1 MIIHINPN
9 PAKNKTTDGNISKN
23 VIMIPTPLISFYHE
37 NENRLTILN
46 TLTVVDIF
54 VCLSKI
60 IKGYD
65 NAIGK

>member
-37 NENRLTILN
+37 TENRLTIFKHI
-46 TLTVVDIF
+46 D
-54 VCLSKI
+54 S
-60 IKGYD
+60 G
-65 NAIGK
+65 